1 MKSFNTCSKFIICV
15 IIFLMAVTFQD
26 EINAREKIVLVSS
39 QDTRDSF
46 YGRLLFLIYTEAF
59 RRLGYDFQY
68 DGYPGARAPVM
79 AENGDVDGEIHRAGD
94 YVKITKNLIRVEES
108 SFTASYGAY
117 TIKPGIILNGWKSLK
132 NMDYRVEYRRGAK
145 LPESALSAII
155 KPEHLSNITT
165 TEQGLK
171 KLILGRTDI
180 YVDTVFVV
188 SETQSRLNSTGF
200 PTHKVYQA
208 GIMVSENSYVYMH
221 KKHSV
226 LVPKIAQV
234 LKEMKHEGL
243 IEHYKKIALKSQ

>member
-1 MKSFNTCSKFIICV
+1 METG
-15 IIFLMAVTFQD
+15 
-26 EINAREKIVLVSS
+26 E
-39 QDTRDSF
+39 
-46 YGRLLFLIYTEAF
+46 
-59 RRLGYDFQY
+59 
-68 DGYPGARAPVM
+68 
-79 AENGDVDGEIHRAGD
+79 VDGEIHRAGD

-117 TIKPGIILNGWKSLK
+117 TVKPGIILNGWKSLK
-132 NMDYRVEYRRGAK
+132 NTDYRVEYRRGAE
-145 LPESALSAII
+145 LPESALTAII

-165 TEQGLK
+165 TE
-171 KLILGRTDI
+171 LILGRTDI

-234 LKEMKHEGL
+234 LKEMKHECL
-243 IEHYKKIALKSQ
+243 IDHCKY